1 MTPNS
6 LLAAPS
12 RVKVKSFTALISL
25 IMLFTMVL
33 AACGGTNQNNNQTP
47 SKHILKVATQSYDFA
62 QSGFNPY
69 NGHTNAGIQG
79 LVYETL
85 YFVNVNGGQFTPML
99 ASSYQWNSDN
109 TKVTFT
115 IRPNVKWNDG
125 QAFTADDVAFTFN
138 LIKQYAAADTNGVW
152 GYLKDVTATDSS
164 TVVMTFQKAYPP
176 ELVTIAGHVYII
188 PKHVFATVGDPT
200 KYLTDKPVGTGP
212 FTLTRY
218 QTDIAVYDK
227 NPSYWQAD
235 QVKVDEIRF
244 PEYKD
249 NATLQLALPKGD
261 VDWAGYFSPTLQQD
275 FVAKDSAH
283 NHIFMDA
290 VNLYSICPNQK
301 DPLIGGQAGLPVRLA
316 LSTALDRNAIA
327 GQATAGL
334 EPPGSMTG
342 LVLPTAKNW
351 LDPQFANLPTTA
363 DTAKAEKYLTD
374 AGFTKG
380 SDGIYQKN
388 GKRLSFTLRSVDS
401 YSDWNAAAKLI
412 AAQAKAVGIEIK
424 NVTVGEDNYY
434 TLRSNGKYDYQLM
447 FCGMVGGPTPY
458 YLYNQYLNS
467 NQVGQGKFNF
477 IAWSD
482 PTTDKY
488 LNQYAS
494 TTDQSVQ
501 KQAIQAIQ
509 KVFVDN
515 QPFIPLWT
523 GADYDEYSTKN
534 FTGWPDESNP
544 YSSGSPNTAPDLEI
558 VILHLQ
564 PVS

>member
-1 MTPNS
+1 MTPNP
-6 LLAAPS
+6 LFAAPS
-12 RVKVKSFTALISL
+12 RMKIKSTALVFTLLVIFTL
-25 IMLFTMVL
+25 ILT
-33 AACGGTNQNNNQTP
+33 ACGGSNNTTSSNG
-47 SKHILKVATQSYDFA
+47 SKAILKVAAQSYDFA
-62 QSGFNPY
+62 QAGFNPY
-69 NGHTNAGIQG
+69 NGHPNAGVLG

-85 YFVNVNGGQFTPML
+85 YFVNVNDGSFTPML

-109 TKVTFT
+109 TQVTFT
-115 IRPNVKWNDG
+115 IRQNVKWNDG
-125 QAFTADDVAFTFN
+125 KPFTADDVAVTFN
-138 LIKQYAAADTNGVW
+138 VMKQYSAADGLGVW
-152 GYLKDVTATDSS
+152 SFLKTVSAPNAT

-176 ELVTIAGHVYII
+176 VLVNIAGHVYII
-188 PKHVFATVGDPT
+188 PKHIFATVGDPT

-218 QTDIAVYDK
+218 QTDLAVFDK
-227 NPSYWQAD
+227 NPSYWQAGK
-235 QVKVDEIRF
+235 VKVDEVRF

-249 NATLQLALPKGD
+249 NSTLQLALPKGD

-275 FVAKDSAH
+275 FVAKDAAH
-283 NHIFMDA
+283 NHLFMDA
-290 VNLYSICPNQK
+290 INLYSICVNQK
-301 DPLIGGQAGLPVRLA
+301 DSLLGGQAGLPVRLA

-327 GQATAGL
+327 AQATAGL

-342 LVLPTAKNW
+342 LVLPTAQSW
-351 LDPQFANLPTTA
+351 LDPQFASLPTTA
-363 DTAKAEKYLTD
+363 DTAKAEQYLTD
-374 AGFTKG
+374 AGFAKG

-401 YSDWNAAAKLI
+401 YSDWNAAAKLV
-412 AAQAKAVGIEIK
+412 ADQAKAVGIEIK

-434 TLRSNGKYDYQLM
+434 TLRTDGKYDYQLM

-467 NQVGQGKFNF
+467 NEVGQGMFNF
-477 IAWSD
+477 VAWND
-482 PTTDKY
+482 PKTDQY

-494 TTDQSVQ
+494 TTDTATQ
-501 KQAIQAIQ
+501 KQAIMGVEQ
-509 KVFVDN
+509 VFVQN

-523 GADYDEYSTKN
+523 GADYDEYSTAH
-534 FTGWPDESNP
+534 FTGWPDENNP
-544 YSSGSPNTAPDLEI
+544 YSSGSPNTAPDYEQ

>member
-138 LIKQYAAADTNGVW
+138 LMKQYATADTNGVW

-249 NATLQLALPKGD
+249 NSTLQLALPKGD

-351 LDPQFANLPTTA
+351 LAPQFANLSTTA

-477 IAWSD
+477 VAWSD

-534 FTGWPDESNP
+534 FTGWPDDSNP